1 MPTNV
6 SAISAR
12 PSLPVW
18 GRARVGGNIPKPD
31 ETQVGIVGAGPAG
44 LMLSHLLHRLGIE
57 SVVLETRSRDYVERR
72 VRAGVLEQGSADLL
86 TSAGV
91 GERMIREGLSHDG
104 INLRFAGEQHRIDFR
119 RLTGRGITVY
129 GQQEVVKDLIKQRL
143 EDGGEIWFETEAT
156 AVEAIDG
163 DRPRIV
169 YLEDGVP
176 TTLQCEFVA
185 GCDGSHGVARAA
197 LEAIP
202 SPLVGEGQGGGS
214 VSYERSYPFA
224 WLGILAKTPPAAD
237 ELIYAYHERGFALHS
252 MRSPEIS
259 RLYLQV
265 DADETMDAWPEDRV
279 WNELRLRL
287 AEPGL
292 QPGEIIEDSI
302 TPMRS
307 LVTEPMQR
315 GRLFLAGDAA
325 HIVPATGAKG
335 MNLALGDV
343 RVLAEAL
350 AASYRSKSRDLLER
364 YSEVCLRRVWRAEH
378 FSAWMTALLHRDPE
392 GDPFEHK
399 LRLSY
404 LRYVTTSEAAA
415 TTLAENYVGF
425 DGA

>member
-1 MPTNV
+1 M
-6 SAISAR
+6 
-12 PSLPVW
+12 
-18 GRARVGGNIPKPD
+18 GGNIPKPD

-44 LMLSHLLHRLGIE
+44 LMLSHLLHRLGIQ

-91 GERMIREGLSHDG
+91 VERMMREGLSHDG

-143 EDGGEIWFETEAT
+143 EDGGEIWFEAEAT

-202 SPLVGEGQGGGS
+202 SPLAGEGQGGGS
-214 VSYERSYPFA
+214 ASYERTYPFA

-292 QPGEIIEDSI
+292 QPGEIIEDGI

-350 AASYRSKSRDLLER
+350 AASYRSKSSDLLER
-364 YSEVCLRRVWRAEH
+364 YSEVCLQRVWRAEH
-378 FSAWMTALLHRDPE
+378 FSAWMTGLLHRDPE

-425 DGA
+425 DGT